1 MSSSNVIIPPDWSKL
16 ILDRE
21 KIWDDYDRSQSMV
34 GNLGQMAKQIPDCA
48 PADIQMQFGPDSLPT
63 TELETLV
70 PKVREQ
76 IETASRLKAEVQG
89 CHNEIAAIKQKEK
102 TTIIVMAVAGAV
114 VLLVLLIVIIA
125 IVSSIGSSR

>member
-1 MSSSNVIIPPDWSKL
+1 MSSANVIIPPDWSRL

-34 GNLGQMAKQIPDCA
+34 GDLNQMSKQIPDCA
-48 PADIQMQFGPDSLPT
+48 PADMQMQFEPDSLPT

-70 PKVREQ
+70 PKVKKQ
-76 IETASRLKAEVQG
+76 IETASRLKAEVQE

-102 TTIIVMAVAGAV
+102 TTIIIMAVAGAV
-114 VLLVLLIVIIA
+114 VLLILLIVILS

>member
-34 GNLGQMAKQIPDCA
+34 GNLDQMANQIPDCA
-48 PADIQMQFGPDSLPT
+48 PADIQMEFRPDSSPK

-70 PKVREQ
+70 PKVKEQ
-76 IETASRLKAEVQG
+76 IETANRLKAEVQG
-89 CHNEIAAIKQKEK
+89 CYNEIAAIKQKEK
-102 TTIIVMAVAGAV
+102 TTIIIMVVAGAV
-114 VLLVLLIVIIA
+114 VLLVVLIVIVS

>member
-21 KIWDDYDRSQSMV
+21 KIWDDYDRSQSKV
-34 GNLGQMAKQIPDCA
+34 GDLSQMSKQIPDCA
-48 PADIQMQFGPDSLPT
+48 PADIQLPFGPDSLPT

-76 IETASRLKAEVQG
+76 IETASRLKAEVQN
-89 CHNEIAAIKQKEK
+89 CHTEIAAIKQKEK
-102 TTIIVMAVAGAV
+102 TTIIIMAAAGAV
-114 VLLVLLIVIIA
+114 VLLIVLIVIVS
-125 IVSSIGSSR
+125 IVSSIGASR